1 MKGTGIFPGRL
12 LICRMK
18 FFFLI
23 LFGGFCNLVS
33 AQISSQ
39 VNPSKSPAPYFP
51 SILPFRAGPVL
62 LIPPINSQKN
72 ESVVLS
78 RPNQVNTNMDHSPFF
93 CRIEEAIARSSKI
106 NLKFRLGS
114 VQYVDALEGKG
125 YFEALSYSK
134 ATNFQMTRKN

>member
-1 MKGTGIFPGRL
+1 MKYFL
-12 LICRMK
+12 
-18 FFFLI
+18 LI
-23 LFGGFCNLVS
+23 LFGGFYNLVS
-33 AQISSQ
+33 GQISSQ
-39 VNPSKSPAPYFP
+39 VTASKSTAQYLP
-51 SILPFRAGPVL
+51 SIIPITAYPVL
-62 LIPPINSQKN
+62 QIRPINSQKSQ
-72 ESVVLS
+72 SVLLS
-78 RPNQVNTNMDHSPFF
+78 RPNQLNTNMDHSPFF